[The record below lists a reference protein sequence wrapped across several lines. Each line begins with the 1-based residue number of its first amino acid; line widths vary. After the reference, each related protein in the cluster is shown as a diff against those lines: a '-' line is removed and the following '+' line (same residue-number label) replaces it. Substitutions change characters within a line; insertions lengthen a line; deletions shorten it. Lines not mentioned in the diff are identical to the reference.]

1 MGRGV
6 RRRPERLGEKLL
18 WIRSGF
24 GLSQTELIE
33 RLDLVG
39 LVNRSEV
46 SDFERDVRE
55 PDLETLRAYAELAGV
70 YVDDLINDSV
80 DLPRELPAAWRVGQ
94 VKERRPTKQA
104 RAPANKTVVILLLII
119 ESADGLP
126 REENRARRAVEKSH
140 LSRHQMK
147 RAGENEYELVFSHVG
162 EEDLDE
168 QVYALLRDIKTE
180 AGRNNC
186 SVKIAAREKGADRY
200 W

>member
-6 RRRPERLGEKLL
+6 RWRPEYLGKKCGD
-18 WIRSGF
+18 IRVFF

-33 RLDLVG
+33 RLGLVG
-39 LVNRSEV
+39 HVNRSEI

-55 PDLETLRAYAELAGV
+55 PDLKTLKAYAELAGV
-70 YVDDLINDSV
+70 YVDDLIDDSV
-80 DLPRELPAAWRVGQ
+80 DLPREFPADWRVER
-94 VKERRPTKQA
+94 VKRRQPTRKV
-104 RAPANKTVVILLLII
+104 RAPANKTLVILLLMI
-119 ESADGLP
+119 ESAGQLP
-126 REENRARRAVEKSH
+126 REESRARMAVEKSH
-140 LSRHQMK
+140 LNQYQMK
-147 RAGENEYELVFSHVG
+147 KLSDTEYELVFSHVG